1 MPRGSALFA
10 VRVCVVCGALATA
23 AAPLCAQ
30 WPRYERPGTPHT
42 SDGDVD
48 LNAPAPRAAD
58 GHPDLSGVWDSRIAS
73 PRVPAPE
80 IMSTD
85 GPPVATF
92 FDVGKNVPGGLPFTP
107 WAAEQRQERLAKH
120 DEDNPDAH
128 CLPLGFMQLHTHSQ
142 PREIV
147 QTPSVIVIAYEANY
161 GLRNIYTDGR
171 PLPSFHSAQRAA
183 NASRGATDDPQPW
196 WYGYSVGRW
205 DGDTLVVETTGLRDD
220 GWLDVAGAPFTS
232 QARITERFRRVNY
245 GRLAIDVTI
254 HDPKAYTKP
263 WTVRVNQRLLPDA
276 ELIEFI
282 CNENERSSKHFVP

>member
-1 MPRGSALFA
+1 MFPVPRSGF
-10 VRVCVVCGALATA
+10 VFRVLVFGVLGTA
-23 AAPLCAQ
+23 STFAQ
-30 WPRYERPGTPHT
+30 WPRYERPGTPHAA
-42 SDGDVD
+42 DGRID

-73 PRVPAPE
+73 PRIPAPE
-80 IMSTD
+80 ILSTD

-107 WAAEQRQERLAKH
+107 WAAELRKQRIANH
-120 DEDNPDAH
+120 DAGNPDAH

-161 GLRNIYTDGR
+161 GLRNIFTDGR
-171 PLPSFHSAQRAA
+171 PLPA
-183 NASRGATDDPQPW
+183 NDPQPF
-196 WYGYSVGRW
+196 WYGYSVGHW
-205 DGDTLVVETTGLRDD
+205 DGDTLVVDTTGLRDD
-220 GWLDVAGAPFTS
+220 GWLDVNGAPFTS
-232 QARITERFRRVNY
+232 QAHVTERFRRVNY
-245 GRLAIDVTI
+245 ARLEIDVTI
-254 HDPKAYTKP
+254 DDPKAYTKP

-282 CNENERSSKHFVP
+282 CNENERSSRHFVP

>member
-1 MPRGSALFA
+1 MFPVPRSGFVFRVLLFGVLGTASAF
-10 VRVCVVCGALATA
+10 
-23 AAPLCAQ
+23 AQ
-30 WPRYERPGTPHT
+30 WPRYERPGTPHAA
-42 SDGDVD
+42 DGTVD

-73 PRVPAPE
+73 ARVPAPE
-80 IMSTD
+80 ILSTD

-107 WAAEQRQERLAKH
+107 WAAALRKQRIADH
-120 DEDNPDAH
+120 DAGNPDAH

-161 GLRNIYTDGR
+161 GLRNIFTDGR
-171 PLPSFHSAQRAA
+171 PLPA
-183 NASRGATDDPQPW
+183 NDPQPF
-196 WYGYSVGRW
+196 WYGYSAGHW
-205 DGDTLVVETTGLRDD
+205 DGDTLVVDTTGLRDD
-220 GWLDVAGAPFTS
+220 GWLDVNGAPFTS
-232 QARITERFRRVNY
+232 QAHVTERFRRVNY
-245 GRLAIDVTI
+245 GRLEIDVTI
-254 HDPKAYTKP
+254 DDPKAYAKP

-282 CNENERSSKHFVP
+282 CNENERSSRHFVP